1 MICLLP
7 TSLVSSPTKQ
17 SLTQST
23 PSPWPLGSFL
33 NTSVLQYLRPFA
45 LVGPLSETLAPLSS
59 HGWPSHVSIQQSP
72 SEALPDHILR
82 ISISAATPIFHIPLH
97 TFLLYFALI
106 TTQNTVLFIYFIHH
120 LCLTIERKL
129 HKSKGFLA
137 LLFMNESLL
146 QCPAWHP
153 VHSCG
158 TCKHQKRSSRHSN
171 G

>member
-33 NTSVLQYLRPFA
+33 NMSVFQYLRPFA
-45 LVGPLSETLAPLSS
+45 LAGPLSETLAPWSS
-59 HGWPSHVSIQQSP
+59 HGWPSHVSIQQAP
-72 SEALPDHILR
+72 SEAFPDHLLR
-82 ISISAATPIFHIPLH
+82 ISISAATPIFHVPLH
-97 TFLLYFALI
+97 TFLLYVALV
-106 TTQNTVLFIYFIHH
+106 TTQNTLPFIYLIHH

-129 HKSKGFLA
+129 RKSRGFQ
-137 LLFMNESLL
+137 LFCSWMNHDCSAPRDTQYILVEY
-146 QCPAWHP
+146 
-153 VHSCG
+153 V
-158 TCKHQKRSSRHSN
+158 KHHKRSTRHSN